1 MTEQEQAAYDVLTR
15 NGWVREVDRGYV
27 VALRSP
33 RRPYS
38 DASQDTLPGVLTTP
52 ARIAYGLT

>member
-15 NGWVREVDRGYV
+15 NGWVREVGREY

-38 DASQDTLPGVLTTP
+38 DACQDTLPGVLTRP
-52 ARIAYGLT
+52 HVSRMV